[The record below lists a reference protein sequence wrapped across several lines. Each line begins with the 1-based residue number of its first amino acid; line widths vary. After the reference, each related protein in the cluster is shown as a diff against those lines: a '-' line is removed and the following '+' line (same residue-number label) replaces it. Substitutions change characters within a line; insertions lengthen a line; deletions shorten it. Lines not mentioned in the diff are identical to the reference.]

1 MIGHGIK
8 KNGLENNKNTNE
20 TMRQPSTISLETED
34 DLDLFLKNHSKC
46 LVIIDVHQNWCGR
59 CKALGLTMEELMIHY
74 DRSEDRLGF
83 ASLETKCA
91 SKLYNCITLPSS
103 GVFISKT
110 DTSAESNRLY
120 KTPMTRETLSSLLV
134 ERKSCCPFFL
144 VMKSNQL
151 IGIIEG
157 ADAPTFK
164 KVVHDHIPPIED
176 DVIPATD
183 DTE

>member
-1 MIGHGIK
+1 LAWES
-8 KNGLENNKNTNE
+8 KNGLEINRKTNE

-34 DLDLFLKNHSKC
+34 DLDLFLKNHSKS
-46 LVIIDVHQNWCGR
+46 LVIIDVYQNWCGS
-59 CKALGLTMEELMIHY
+59 CKALVPTMVEMMIQN
-74 DRSEDRLGF
+74 DRSEERLGF
-83 ASLETKCA
+83 ASLETKYA
-91 SKLYNCITLPSS
+91 SRLYHCITLPSS

-110 DTSAESNRLY
+110 DASTESNRLY
-120 KTPMTRETLSSLLV
+120 KTPMTKETLSALLV

-144 VMKSNQL
+144 IMKSNQL

-164 KVVHDHIPPIED
+164 KFVHDHIPPIED
-176 DVIPATD
+176 DVIPAAD